1 METFLRKLYHGCGMA
16 GAACIFVIAFSVV
29 AEIVV
34 RLFGMS
40 LPGVIEIATF
50 GLVGASFLALAHT
63 FRHNVHIRIT
73 VVTVRMPAKIR
84 RWFEMFSLVVA
95 AAVAFWLAFYGATM
109 AWDAYS
115 FNDRSDGLLSIPL
128 WIPQLMMTWGVLL
141 LAISIVEEFIKL
153 LRGREP
159 IYETRA
165 RITQETEDADE
176 PVPHNVS
183 GRE

>member
-1 METFLRKLYHGCGMA
+1 MEAFLRKLYHGCGMA
-16 GAACIFVIAFSVV
+16 AAACIFVIAFSVV
-29 AEIVV
+29 VEIIL

-50 GLVGASFLALAHT
+50 ALVGASFLALAHT

-73 VVTVRMPAKIR
+73 VVTTRLPARFHKP
-84 RWFEMFSLVVA
+84 FEMFALVVA
-95 AAVAFWLAFYGATM
+95 AAVALWLTYYGATM
-109 AWDAYS
+109 TWEAYI

-128 WIPQLMMTWGVLL
+128 WIPQLMMTWGIFL
-141 LAISIVEEFIKL
+141 LAVSIIEEFVKM

-159 IYETRA
+159 IYELRA

-176 PVPHNVS
+176 PASPSASLH
-183 GRE
+183 E